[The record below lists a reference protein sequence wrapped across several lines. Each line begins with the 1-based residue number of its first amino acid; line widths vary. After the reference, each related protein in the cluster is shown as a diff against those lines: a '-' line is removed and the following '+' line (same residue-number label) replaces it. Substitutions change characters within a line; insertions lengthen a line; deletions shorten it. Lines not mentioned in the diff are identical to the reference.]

1 MSIKLEKSQTGIASE
16 FYVAGELSR
25 LGYNVTITF
34 GNTKAIDLLIQ
45 KELKVYKIQVKGIQA
60 TRSICWNIDKTKV
73 PEDPDLYFVLI
84 NLHVDHPERK
94 PEFFILKSHEV
105 LSLFKDTASAGKKRT
120 YLDYNKVK
128 SLTMYQDRWTVFGE
142 PDMAVQGN

>member
-60 TRSICWNIDKTKV
+60 NRSICWNVDKTKV

-84 NLHVDHPERK
+84 NLHVDRPERK
-94 PEFFILKSHEV
+94 PEFFILKAHEV

-128 SLTMYQDRWTVFGE
+128 SLTLYQDRWAVFGE
-142 PDMAVQGN
+142 PDMAVQAN